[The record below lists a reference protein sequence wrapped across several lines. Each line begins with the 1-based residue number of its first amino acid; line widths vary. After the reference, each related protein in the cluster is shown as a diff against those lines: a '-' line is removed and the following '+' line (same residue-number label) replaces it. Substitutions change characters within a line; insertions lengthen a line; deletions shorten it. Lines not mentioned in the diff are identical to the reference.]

1 MEIKEAIQVL
11 KDHNIWRRGEDEE
24 LKITD
29 PKELGLAIDTV
40 VNEFENFF
48 ISGVVQPLN
57 TDKTNPNFEEWL
69 QTHTKFKDNTY
80 SWGMG
85 YVMTYKEMKEK
96 HEELIEL
103 GI

>member
-48 ISGVVQPLN
+48 ISAISQL
-57 TDKTNPNFEEWL
+57 E
-69 QTHTKFKDNTY
+69 
-80 SWGMG
+80 
-85 YVMTYKEMKEK
+85 
-96 HEELIEL
+96 IC
-103 GI
+103 I